1 MTHKETAYAQILLSA
16 IFLIG
21 YFIVLYDFIHGRVTV
36 GAEWK
41 DTIQALLAVLT
52 TNVVMIVGYWFS
64 RQRESTSPVTP

>member
-16 IFLIG
+16 IFLVG
-21 YFIVLYDFIHGRVTV
+21 YFVVLYDFTHGKVTV

-64 RQRESTSPVTP
+64 RQRDSTQSGTP